1 MKLLLHLLTSL
12 HGPKLTCRDVRYW
25 SCVTSIAGPYGD
37 TQLYER

>member
-25 SCVTSIAGPYGD
+25 SAVGALADMPIPADLRC
-37 TQLYER
+37 